1 MAKAMGRPATGGLS
15 FWGMPMDLRALFM
28 GLVFSLMWS
37 SAFATARIIVA
48 DAPPLAALALRFAIS
63 GLLAVGVAWAMGA
76 RLRLG
81 PAQWRSVVAFGLLQ
95 NAAYLGLN
103 FVAMQWV
110 EASLAV
116 IIAASMP
123 LMVAALSWA
132 LRGERLPPLGLAGLA
147 AGFAGVALIMSTR
160 LTGGADPLG
169 VALCFAGALALAV
182 ATMTLRS
189 ASGSEG
195 GLAGL
200 LMVVGLQMLAG
211 SVALAALSPLVETLE
226 VNLTLELA
234 LAFVYQLFIPGLAA
248 TLIWFALVR
257 RIGATRAA
265 TFHFLNPFFGTLI
278 AALLLGE
285 SLGVLDG
292 IGVAVVA
299 GGILA
304 VQISRRPA

>member
-1 MAKAMGRPATGGLS
+1 
-15 FWGMPMDLRALFM
+15 MDLRALLM

-63 GLLAVGVAWAMGA
+63 GLLAVVVARAMGA
-76 RLRLG
+76 QWRLDR
-81 PAQWRSVVAFGLLQ
+81 AQWRSVVAFGLLQ

-110 EASLAV
+110 QASLAV

-147 AGFAGVALIMSTR
+147 TGFAGVALIMGTR

-169 VALCFAGALALAV
+169 VALCILGALALAV

-189 ASGSEG
+189 ASGSQG
-195 GLAGL
+195 GLPGL

-211 SVALAALSPLVETLE
+211 SVALAALSLPFETWR
-226 VNLTLELA
+226 VNLTPELA
-234 LAFVYQLFIPGLAA
+234 MAFVYQLFIPGLAA

-285 SLGVLDG
+285 TLGVLDG

-304 VQISRRPA
+304 VQISRRPV

>member
-1 MAKAMGRPATGGLS
+1 
-15 FWGMPMDLRALFM
+15 MDLRALVM
-28 GLVFSLMWS
+28 GLTFSLMWS

-48 DAPPLAALALRFAIS
+48 DAAPLHALALRFLVS
-63 GLLAVGVAWAMGA
+63 GLIAIAAAVALGA
-76 RLRLG
+76 RRL
-81 PAQWRSVVAFGLLQ
+81 PTRDQWRSILIFGLLQ

-132 LRGERLPPLGLAGLA
+132 LRGEKLPPLGLAGLI
-147 AGFAGVALIMSTR
+147 AGFSGTALIMGTR

-169 VALCFAGALALAV
+169 TVLCILGALALAV
-182 ATMTLRS
+182 ATLTLRS
-189 ASGSEG
+189 ASGG
-195 GLAGL
+195 KTGLPAL

-211 SVALAALSPLVETLE
+211 AVALALVATVVEPFRVTP
-226 VNLTLELA
+226 TAELA
-234 LAFVYQLFIPGLAA
+234 AAFAYQIAIPGLAA
-248 TLIWFALVR
+248 TVLWFALVR
-257 RIGATRAA
+257 RIGPTRAA
-265 TFHFLNPFFGTLI
+265 TFHFLNPAFGTAI

-285 SLGVLDG
+285 RLGLLDL
-292 IGVAVVA
+292 IGAAIVA

-304 VQISRRPA
+304 VQLSRRAA